1 MKRPTVNGPVTAEW
15 APGGPI
21 DVRLTLSIMR
31 MGRADPCHRP
41 APDGSLWRASLMP
54 SGPVLYRV
62 ANRGR
67 DRAVAHAW
75 GPGAEELVAG
85 LPDLLGARDRPET
98 FDPGHPLLEAATRRH
113 TGLRIPR
120 TGLLIEALIPAVL
133 HQKISGRDACA
144 SWTWLVRRHG
154 TAAPEPDGAPGP
166 VPGGG
171 FMVPPPAQGWLD
183 IPSWDWRRAGVEPSA
198 IRTIRLVASRA
209 AALERITAAAAGDH
223 GAVYRAMTSLPGVG
237 RWTAAEVGHR
247 ALGDADAL
255 SVGDYNLAPLTS
267 HALAGR
273 DLTDEEVEPF
283 YEPWRPHRYRVMRLL
298 ELTPEAWPPRRG
310 PRMSRPEHRH
320 GTA

>member
-1 MKRPTVNGPVTAEW
+1 MTAPASAEW
-15 APGGPI
+15 APGHPV

-31 MGRADPCHRP
+31 MGRTDPCHRP
-41 APDGSLWRASLMP
+41 DPDGSLWRTSLMP

-62 ANRGR
+62 ANKGR

-75 GPGAEELVAG
+75 GPGAEEMLAG

-98 FDPGHPLLEAATRRH
+98 FEPGHPLLEAAARRH
-113 TGLRIPR
+113 AGLRIPR
-120 TGLLIEALIPAVL
+120 TGLLVEALIPAVL
-133 HQKISGRDACA
+133 HQKIQGRDACA

-154 TAAPEPDGAPGP
+154 TPAPVPDGILVPGP
-166 VPGGG
+166 PM
-171 FMVPPPAQGWLD
+171 MVPPPPAVWLD
-183 IPSWDWRRAGVEPSA
+183 IPVWDWRRAGVEPSA
-198 IRTIRLVASRA
+198 VRTIRLVASRA
-209 AALERITAAAAGDH
+209 AALERIAATSPGDH
-223 GAVYRAMTSLPGVG
+223 RAVYRAMTSLVGVG

-273 DLTDEEVEPF
+273 ALAEEEVEPF